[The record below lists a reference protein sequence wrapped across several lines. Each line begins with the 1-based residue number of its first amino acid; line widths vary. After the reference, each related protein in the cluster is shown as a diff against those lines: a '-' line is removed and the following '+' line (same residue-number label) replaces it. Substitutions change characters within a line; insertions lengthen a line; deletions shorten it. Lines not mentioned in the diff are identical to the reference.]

1 MADLKPAEVEK
12 AREHF
17 EIYDF
22 EGEGKIDARDLGDLL
37 RSLDCK
43 PTLATVEKNGGTKKK
58 GEKKFTFEEFLP
70 IYSQIRKEKEVGT
83 LEDFMEGLKVYDKA
97 ENGTMLA
104 AELAHVLLSLGE
116 RLNDAECEDILR
128 SCGGTEDD
136 DGFIK
141 YEPFAKTVMAGPFP
155 EEILNPP
162 SKILRHEMSASMLLT
177 IAQKS
182 ETDLVVKETKK

>member
-1 MADLKPAEVEK
+1 MADLKAAEVEK

-17 EIYDF
+17 EIYDW

-43 PTLATVEKNGGTKKK
+43 PTLAMVKKNGGSDKR
-58 GEKKFTFEEFLP
+58 GEKKLTLEEFLP
-70 IYSQIRKEKEVGT
+70 IFSQIKKEKEVGT

-116 RLNDAECEDILR
+116 RLTDIECEEIMRVCD
-128 SCGGTEDD
+128 EDD
-136 DGFIK
+136 DGFLK
-141 YEPFAKTVMAGPFP
+141 YEPFVKTIIAGPFP
-155 EEILNPP
+155 DEG
-162 SKILRHEMSASMLLT
+162 K
-177 IAQKS
+177 
-182 ETDLVVKETKK
+182 

>member
-22 EGEGKIDARDLGDLL
+22 QGEGKIDGTDLGDLL
-37 RSLDCK
+37 RSLDCV
-43 PTLATVEKNGGTKKK
+43 PTNATVEKNGGTKKR
-58 GEKKFTFEEFLP
+58 GEKKFTLEEFLP
-70 IYSQIRKEKEVGT
+70 IFSQLKKDKEVGT

-97 ENGTMLA
+97 ENGTLLVG
-104 AELAHVLLSLGE
+104 ELAHVLLSLGE
-116 RLNDAECEDILR
+116 RLNDAECDDVLK

-141 YEPFAKTVMAGPFP
+141 YEPFAKAVMAGPFP
-155 EEILNPP
+155 D
-162 SKILRHEMSASMLLT
+162 
-177 IAQKS
+177 QQ
-182 ETDLVVKETKK
+182 

>member
-22 EGEGKIDARDLGDLL
+22 EGEGKIDAKDLGDLL

-43 PTLATVEKNGGTKKK
+43 PTIATVEKNGGAKKK
-58 GEKKFTFEEFLP
+58 GEKKLSFEEFLP
-70 IYSQIRKEKEVGT
+70 IFSQIRKEKEIGT

-116 RLNDAECEDILR
+116 RLTDGEVEDILK
-128 SCGGTEDD
+128 SCGGAEDD
-136 DGFIK
+136 DGFLK
-141 YEPFAKTVMAGPFP
+141 YEPFAKCVMTGPFP
-155 EEILNPP
+155 EEL
-162 SKILRHEMSASMLLT
+162 K
-177 IAQKS
+177 
-182 ETDLVVKETKK
+182 